1 MVPDLPGFSGP
12 LALLARYFTMEY
24 EMSDLT
30 SEIEKRVKDG
40 YEDVDR
46 LVGVLSKS
54 VQSSDRNLRLAAG
67 VALASMA
74 AVGLGVVVYRHRRR
88 RTLSS
93 RLHDALPRSMK
104 DVPEEL
110 AAQLKR
116 PVHLARSLSR

>member
-1 MVPDLPGFSGP
+1 
-12 LALLARYFTMEY
+12 
-24 EMSDLT
+24 MSELT
-30 SEIEKRVKDG
+30 SEIEKKVMDG

-46 LVGVLSKS
+46 LVGVLAKS

-67 VALASMA
+67 VALASVA
-74 AVGLGVVVYRHRRR
+74 ALGLGVVVYRHRRR
-88 RTLSS
+88 RTLGS

-116 PVHLARSLSR
+116 PVDLARSFTR